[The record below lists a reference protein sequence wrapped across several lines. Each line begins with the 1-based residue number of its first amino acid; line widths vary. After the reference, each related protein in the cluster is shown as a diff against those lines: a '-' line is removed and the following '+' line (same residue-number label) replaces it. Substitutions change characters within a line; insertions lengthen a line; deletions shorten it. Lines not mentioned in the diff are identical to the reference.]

1 MNSRSDYSLRDRT
14 NARCEQIVVSL
25 VGDGYRRIAF
35 HEWTDMVSY
44 SLRHTRSRRT
54 LQVCSFPRVG
64 LIQLIEKRKVLK
76 TIQL

>member
-1 MNSRSDYSLRDRT
+1 MNSHSDYSLRDRT
-14 NARCEQIVVSL
+14 NAKCEQIIVSL
-25 VGDGYRRIAF
+25 VGDGYRRIAY
-35 HEWTDMVSY
+35 HEQTDMITY
-44 SLRHTRSRRT
+44 SLRHIRSRRS

>member
-1 MNSRSDYSLRDRT
+1 MNSHSDYSLRDRT
-14 NARCEQIVVSL
+14 NAKCEQIIVSL
-25 VGDGYRRIAF
+25 VGDGYRRIAY
-35 HEWTDMVSY
+35 HEQTDMISY
-44 SLRHTRSRRT
+44 SLRHIRSRRT

>member
-14 NARCEQIVVSL
+14 NARCELIIVSL
-25 VGDGYRRIAF
+25 VGDGYRRIAY
-35 HEWTDMVSY
+35 HEQTDMITY
-44 SLRHTRSRRT
+44 SLRHIRSRRS
-54 LQVCSFPRVG
+54 LQVCSFPHVG

>member
-1 MNSRSDYSLRDRT
+1 MNSPSDYSLRDRT
-14 NARCEQIVVSL
+14 NARCEQLIVSL
-25 VGDGYRRIAF
+25 VGDGYRRIAYR
-35 HEWTDMVSY
+35 EQTDMISY
-44 SLRHTRSRRT
+44 SLRNIRSRRT

>member
-14 NARCEQIVVSL
+14 NARCEQIIVSL
-25 VGDGYRRIAF
+25 VGDGYRRIAY
-35 HEWTDMVSY
+35 HEQTDMVTY
-44 SLRHTRSRRT
+44 SLRHVRSRRT